1 VKKTDLAHCV
11 ERFLGSL
18 REKNAS
24 LHTQTAY
31 RKDLA
36 KLVAYARPA
45 CDAGTLD
52 HLGIRGFLA
61 QLYSAGLSKSSVAR
75 HLAALRSL
83 FRWMAQE
90 GIVESNPALLVAT
103 PRLPRKLP
111 RVPTVEE
118 MNTALDSAIPKC
130 SSFPERDALIFE
142 LLYGCG
148 IRNAELVAMNLD
160 DISSS
165 NELILIRGKGKKER
179 LVPFGESVCAALKE
193 YLPARQRLLAQKR
206 RAPPSLLLSLRAE
219 RLTTR
224 SVGRIVKRIA
234 VAKGLPADVHP
245 HTLRHTL
252 GTNMLQEGADLRT
265 IQEILGHER
274 LSTTQRYTQLSVK
287 HVMDVYDKTHPKA

>member
-1 VKKTDLAHCV
+1 MWPVKVH
-11 ERFLGSL
+11 
-18 REKNAS
+18 
-24 LHTQTAY
+24 

-52 HLGIRGFLA
+52 HVGIRGFLA

-165 NELILIRGKGKKER
+165 NELILGFHTTDVDA
-179 LVPFGESVCAALKE
+179 LAAR
-193 YLPARQRLLAQKR
+193 ALAAGGTLMRETQDFPHLGVR
-206 RAPPSLLLSLRAE
+206 
-219 RLTTR
+219 
-224 SVGRIVKRIA
+224 
-234 VAKGLPADVHP
+234 VAFI
-245 HTLRHTL
+245 
-252 GTNMLQEGADLRT
+252 ADL
-265 IQEILGHER
+265 EGHQIEVV
-274 LSTTQRYTQLSVK
+274 QV
-287 HVMDVYDKTHPKA
+287 VE